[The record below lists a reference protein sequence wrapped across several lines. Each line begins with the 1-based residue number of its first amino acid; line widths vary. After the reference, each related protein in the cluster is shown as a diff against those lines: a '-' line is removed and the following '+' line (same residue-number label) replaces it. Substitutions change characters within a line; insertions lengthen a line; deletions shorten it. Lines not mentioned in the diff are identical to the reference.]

1 MENKAHA
8 IAAGIFVL
16 GVSALLIA
24 LAVWLTRDTGGMR
37 RYEIATRS
45 TITGLQPQAAV
56 RYRGVKVGKVAQIDL
71 DPKTP
76 GLVLVLLDVEPDTP
90 VTRST
95 YATLGY
101 QGLTGIAFVQLDDTG
116 ESPAALQPESGRAL
130 ARIPLR
136 AGLMEQ
142 WSTQGG
148 RILEQLEETTRR
160 VNQLLASENQQA
172 LHKSIH
178 ALGEAAAAVPPAM
191 RQASESFKGMGE
203 AAASVSASAAQV
215 RKAAD
220 DYARLAQRLQQAGGA
235 LDQMQQGAGALS
247 ATGQALQQSSL
258 PRLNRALDDA
268 GRTARQVGRA
278 AASLDDN
285 PQALIYGPPR
295 AAPGPG
301 EPGFVAPRGA
311 R

>member
-8 IAAGIFVL
+8 IAAGVFVL
-16 GVSALLIA
+16 GVTALLIV

-37 RYEIATRS
+37 RYEIVTRS

-56 RYRGVKVGKVAQIDL
+56 RYRGVKVGKVARIDL

-76 GLVLVLLDVEPDTP
+76 GLVLVLVDVEPDTP

-116 ESPAALQPESGRAL
+116 EAPGALQPEPGSAL

-142 WSTQGG
+142 WSAQGG
-148 RILEQLEETTRR
+148 RVLEQLEETARR
-160 VNQLLASENQQA
+160 VNQLLAPENQRA
-172 LHKSIH
+172 LRKSID

-191 RQASESFKGMGE
+191 QEARVSFQAMRE
-203 AAASVSASAAQV
+203 SASSVGASADQV
-215 RKAAD
+215 RKTAD
-220 DYARLAQRLQQAGGA
+220 HYARLAQGLQQPGGTLDQLQQGVGA
-235 LDQMQQGAGALS
+235 LASTSQ
-247 ATGQALQQSSL
+247 TLQHSSL
-258 PRLNRALDDA
+258 PHLNRALDEA
-268 GRTARQVGRA
+268 GRSVRQVGRA
-278 AASLDDN
+278 AATLDDN
-285 PQALIYGPPR
+285 PQALIYGP
-295 AAPGPG
+295 ALALPGPG
-301 EPGFVAPRGA
+301 EPGFVVPRGA

>member
-8 IAAGIFVL
+8 IAAGVFVL
-16 GVSALLIA
+16 GVTALLVA

-56 RYRGVKVGKVAQIDL
+56 RYRGVKVGKVALIDL

-76 GLVLVLLDVEPDTP
+76 GQVLVFLDVEPDTP

-116 ESPAALQPESGRAL
+116 ESTAVLSSEPGGAL

-136 AGLMEQ
+136 PGLMEQ

-148 RILEQLEETTRR
+148 RILQQLDETTRR
-160 VNQLLASENQQA
+160 VNQLLAPENQQA
-172 LHKSIH
+172 LRKSLDT
-178 ALGEAAAAVPPAM
+178 LGQAAAAVPPAV
-191 RQASESFKGMGE
+191 RQARESFQAMRE
-203 AAASVSASAAQV
+203 AAANVGTSAERV

-220 DYARLAQRLQQAGGA
+220 DYGRLAQRLQQPGGT
-235 LDQMQQGAGALS
+235 LEQLQQGVGTLAD
-247 ATGQALQQSSL
+247 TGQAVQQNSL
-258 PRLNRALDDA
+258 PRLNRTLEDA
-268 GRTARQVGRA
+268 DRTVRQVGRA
-278 AASLDDN
+278 AARLDEN
-285 PQALIYGPPR
+285 PQALIYGPPP
-295 AAPGPG
+295 ALPGPG
-301 EPGFVAPRGA
+301 EPGFVVPGGA